1 MFSALNQGSV
11 IYILD
16 KTKNIT
22 YKIGEVVGI
31 TQPKFNNTNIVSSQF
46 NNQTVVDIKVKFN
59 DTVLDFNSI
68 PSTASTI
75 TYNNGNIILS
85 ETKQG
90 LQLEIE
96 SIIQNRKQTLEHIE
110 KYKQDVIDCENIL
123 KEINPQ
129 FAKDKVRDEQIT
141 NLNDKVSNME
151 NTLNKIVVM
160 LSDKT

>member
-11 IYILD
+11 IYVLD

-22 YKIGEVVGI
+22 YKIGEVIGI
-31 TQPKFNNTNIVSSQF
+31 TQPKFNNTNIVSNQF

-85 ETKQG
+85 ETKHG

-129 FAKDKVRDEQIT
+129 FAKDKVRDEQKLI
-141 NLNDKVSNME
+141 
-151 NTLNKIVVM
+151 
-160 LSDKT
+160 

>member
-11 IYILD
+11 IYVLD

-22 YKIGEVVGI
+22 YKIGEVIGI
-31 TQPKFNNTNIVSSQF
+31 TQPKFNNTNIVSNQF

-151 NTLNKIVVM
+151 NTLNKIVIM